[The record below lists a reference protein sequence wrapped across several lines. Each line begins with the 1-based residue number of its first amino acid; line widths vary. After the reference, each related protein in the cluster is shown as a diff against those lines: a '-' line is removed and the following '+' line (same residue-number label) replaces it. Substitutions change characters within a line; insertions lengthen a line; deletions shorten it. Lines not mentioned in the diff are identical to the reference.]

1 MKKQRGRYKGSG
13 KKMRMSGDERCHY
26 HPSNGEAQGSPA
38 LVCIAP
44 ISLLRTVYLSNLSGM
59 YESLFNRDNKSRGEE
74 RVTMRRSHPR
84 QAAAS
89 EQGRVLA

>member
-1 MKKQRGRYKGSG
+1 MKILYPKLVCFGYHFLENLPFTHSWTHSWT
-13 KKMRMSGDERCHY
+13 RMSGDERCHY
-26 HPSNGEAQGSPA
+26 HLSNGEAQGSPA

-74 RVTMRRSHPR
+74 K
-84 QAAAS
+84 
-89 EQGRVLA
+89 